1 MASRWAL
8 PWALTT
14 QDWSC
19 VKDTDSL
26 SKEQLRQLLLR
37 VLDGLADELGLP
49 KQAAPN
55 QGSDREAAEDEPL
68 N

>member
-1 MASRWAL
+1 M
-8 PWALTT
+8 
-14 QDWSC
+14 
-19 VKDTDSL
+19 KDTDSL

-55 QGSDREAAEDEPL
+55 EGPDHEAGEDEPI
-68 N
+68 NQ